1 MSELDEAWELAIAEA
16 ERRARRA
23 GRSDVAEYLAL
34 RASNDLARRAG
45 IDWLM
50 TTFTAAVGE
59 ANRAGASV
67 SIKHDDL
74 HRFRSGTSTMV
85 GTLITFRCG
94 VRSLM
99 IEAGWPHIPRDGIVR
114 GGGLASAH
122 VRHFGR
128 RSADEELLLLRSRE
142 GAPQWVALQKEG
154 ARTFFTEERVR
165 HHVKKF
171 LQEG

>member
-16 ERRARRA
+16 ERRARNV
-23 GRSDVAEYLAL
+23 GRGDVAEYLSL

-45 IDWLM
+45 IEWLM
-50 TTFTAAVGE
+50 TTFTVVVGE
-59 ANRAGASV
+59 ANRNGAGV
-67 SIKHDDL
+67 SIKHDEA
-74 HRFRSGTSTMV
+74 HRFRAGNSTMV
-85 GTLITFRCG
+85 GTLITFRSG

-99 IEAGWPHIPRDGIVR
+99 IEAGWPRTPRDGIVR

-128 RSADEELLLLRSRE
+128 RSADEELLLLRSARDV
-142 GAPQWVALQKEG
+142 PQWVALEREG
-154 ARTFFTEERVR
+154 ARFDFTEERIR

-171 LQEG
+171 LH